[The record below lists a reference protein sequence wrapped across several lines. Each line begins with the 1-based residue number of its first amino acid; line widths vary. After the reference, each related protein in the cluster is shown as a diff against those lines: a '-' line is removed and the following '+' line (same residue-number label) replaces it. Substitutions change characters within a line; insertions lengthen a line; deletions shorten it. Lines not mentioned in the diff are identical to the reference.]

1 MEDNVRFA
9 TCPAQVSGTVKP
21 WKVPFMQALDFKIGG
36 GDREPPMQKKQKQMQ
51 KRIKNWDLNELSVL
65 EERL

>member
-21 WKVPFMQALDFKIGG
+21 WKVPFIQSLDFEILGG
-36 GDREPPMQKKQKQMQ
+36 GGKPLSQNPKTNRKK
-51 KRIKNWDLNELSVL
+51 N
-65 EERL
+65 